1 MLYVNGD
8 TALGERVV
16 RADFRQ
22 ATVKGG
28 GRRADA

>member
-28 GRRADA
+28 SSC